1 MTRFAPNPFVGGSN
15 VSKKETAM
23 RYCFA
28 LDLRDDPN
36 LIARYEELHRQVWP
50 DVVTHIREHGVL
62 SMEIYRL
69 GTRLLMIM
77 ETDDALFDA
86 DRMARAAE
94 TNAAVQQWED
104 LMWRF
109 QAPTPW
115 TPAGL
120 KWMPMQRIF
129 DLQQF

>member
-1 MTRFAPNPFVGGSN
+1 
-15 VSKKETAM
+15 M
-23 RYCFA
+23 RHCFA
-28 LDLRDDPN
+28 LDLKDDPN
-36 LIARYEELHRQVWP
+36 LIARYEALHRQVWP
-50 DVVTHIREHGVL
+50 DVVRHIREHGVL

-77 ETDDALFDA
+77 ETDDAIFDA

-94 TNAAVQQWED
+94 TDAAVRQWED

-115 TPAGL
+115 TPTGQ

-129 DLQQF
+129 DLREF

>member
-1 MTRFAPNPFVGGSN
+1 
-15 VSKKETAM
+15 M
-23 RYCFA
+23 RHCFA

-50 DVVTHIREHGVL
+50 DVVRHIREHGVL
-62 SMEIYRL
+62 SMEIYRI

-77 ETDDALFDA
+77 ETDDAIFDA

-94 TNAAVQQWED
+94 TDAAVRQWED
-104 LMWRF
+104 LMWKF

-115 TPAGL
+115 TPTGQ

-129 DLQQF
+129 DLRQF

>member
-1 MTRFAPNPFVGGSN
+1 
-15 VSKKETAM
+15 M
-23 RYCFA
+23 RHCFA

-50 DVVTHIREHGVL
+50 DVVRHIREHGVL

-77 ETDDALFDA
+77 ETDDAIFDA

-94 TNAAVQQWED
+94 TNAAVRQWED

-115 TPAGL
+115 TPTGQ

-129 DLQQF
+129 DLRQF

>member
-1 MTRFAPNPFVGGSN
+1 
-15 VSKKETAM
+15 M
-23 RYCFA
+23 RHCFA
-28 LDLRDDPN
+28 LDLKDDPN
-36 LIARYEELHRQVWP
+36 LIARYEALHRQVWP
-50 DVVTHIREHGVL
+50 DVVRHIREHGVL
-62 SMEIYRL
+62 SMDIYRL

-77 ETDDALFDA
+77 ETDDAIFDA

-94 TNAAVQQWED
+94 TDAAVRQWED

-115 TPAGL
+115 TPTGQ

-129 DLQQF
+129 DLREF

>member
-1 MTRFAPNPFVGGSN
+1 
-15 VSKKETAM
+15 M

-36 LIARYEELHRQVWP
+36 LIARYEEFHRQVWP
-50 DVVTHIREHGVL
+50 DVVRHIREHGVL

-77 ETDDALFDA
+77 ETDDAIFDA

-94 TNAAVQQWED
+94 INAAVRQWED

-115 TPAGL
+115 TPTGQ

>member
-1 MTRFAPNPFVGGSN
+1 
-15 VSKKETAM
+15 M
-23 RYCFA
+23 RHCFA

-50 DVVTHIREHGVL
+50 DVVRHIREHGVL

-77 ETDDALFDA
+77 ETDDAIFDA

-94 TNAAVQQWED
+94 TNAAVRQWED

-115 TPAGL
+115 TPTGQ
-120 KWMPMQRIF
+120 KRMPMQRIF
-129 DLQQF
+129 DLRQF

>member
-1 MTRFAPNPFVGGSN
+1 
-15 VSKKETAM
+15 M
-23 RYCFA
+23 RHCFA
-28 LDLRDDPN
+28 LDLKDDPN
-36 LIARYEELHRQVWP
+36 LIARYEALHRQVWP
-50 DVVTHIREHGVL
+50 DVVRHIREHGVL
-62 SMEIYRL
+62 SMKIYRL

-77 ETDDALFDA
+77 ETDDAIFDA

-94 TNAAVQQWED
+94 TDAAVRQWED

-115 TPAGL
+115 TPTGQ

-129 DLQQF
+129 DLREF

>member
-1 MTRFAPNPFVGGSN
+1 M
-15 VSKKETAM
+15 
-23 RYCFA
+23 
-28 LDLRDDPN
+28 D
-36 LIARYEELHRQVWP
+36 
-50 DVVTHIREHGVL
+50 
-62 SMEIYRL
+62 IYRL

-77 ETDDALFDA
+77 ETDDAIFDA

-94 TNAAVQQWED
+94 TDAAVRQWED

-115 TPAGL
+115 TPTGQ

-129 DLQQF
+129 DLREF